1 MNMPRKYE
9 QTIEI
14 DAPADAVWKAI
25 AESQGIE
32 SWFAPLARVEPGVG
46 GKIWVSWGPECE
58 GESGIEVWEPNGKL
72 RYAYERPNGSGP
84 NIVEFSIEARD
95 GAHTTLRLV
104 NSGFGDD
111 GSFDAELETSSHAWG
126 LFLFLLKYG
135 VEKEY
140 TTCRNISI
148 LKMVPLQ
155 HRDALLRMTGTLK
168 SEKLYWDPFG
178 EACYELSDVGGS
190 LVAIFCEPSGESCMV
205 TVAALLYDADSA
217 RERTARG
224 LVEALFENV
233 QATAASGA

>member
-1 MNMPRKYE
+1 MPRTYE

-32 SWFAPLARVEPGVG
+32 SWFAPQARVEPGVG

-58 GESGIEVWEPNGKL
+58 GESRIESWEPDRKL
-72 RYAYERPNGSGP
+72 RYAFERPNGSGP
-84 NIVEFSIEARD
+84 NIVEFAIEARD

-111 GSFDAELETSSHAWG
+111 GSFDAELETTSHAWG

-135 VEKEY
+135 AEKVY
-140 TTCRNISI
+140 TACRNISI
-148 LKMVPLQ
+148 LKMIPLQ
-155 HRDALLRMTGTLK
+155 HRDALLRIAATLK
-168 SEKLYWDPFG
+168 TEGEQLYWDPFG
-178 EACYELSDVGGS
+178 EACFELPGMGGS
-190 LVAIFCEPSGESCMV
+190 LVAIFCEPSGDSSMV
-205 TVAALLYDADSA
+205 TVAALLYDADA
-217 RERTARG
+217 TREQTVRG

-233 QATAASGA
+233 QVTAASGA

>member
-9 QTIEI
+9 QTVEI
-14 DAPADAVWKAI
+14 DAPAVAVWKAI
-25 AESQGIE
+25 AEAQGIE
-32 SWFAPLARVEPGVG
+32 SWFAPQARVEPGVG

-58 GESGIEVWEPNGKL
+58 GESGIEVWEPGRSL
-72 RYAYERPNGSGP
+72 RYAYERPDGRGL
-84 NIVEFSIEARD
+84 NIVEFSIATRD

-111 GSFDAELETSSHAWG
+111 GSFDAELETTSHAWG

-135 VEKEY
+135 AEKAY

-148 LKMVPLQ
+148 LKMVSVA

-178 EACYELSDVGGS
+178 EACYELPGMGGS
-190 LVAIFCEPSGESCMV
+190 LIAIFCEPSGESSMV
-205 TVAALLYDADSA
+205 TVAALLYDADATGEEKA
-217 RERTARG
+217 RV
-224 LVEALFENV
+224 LVDGLFESIH
-233 QATAASGA
+233 ATAASGA